1 MELYLF
7 YKKVVSSHS
16 VIHVHGL
23 WGWDNH
29 IAVLSAKN
37 QRKKVII
44 STHGMLHPFAL
55 RNKFIKKSLA
65 LNTYQKRDLEC
76 SDVIHA
82 TSLQEA
88 QHVRNLG
95 VSTPIAVIPIGVDIP
110 ANFCKNT
117 DYANHQGH
125 LAVFIGRLHKIK
137 GLENLLLAWSK
148 VKPLNW
154 KLVIAG
160 PDSYGYKK
168 QLIRM
173 IYKLHLTNDVEIIGY
188 VNQHEKTTLL
198 GRASIFVH
206 PSFSENFSV
215 SIGEALAHSVP
226 VLTTTQTPW
235 GDIVANEC
243 GWISEPTESS
253 VVDALFRATS
263 TDSEILDIMGKNGV
277 KLIEKNYSWCNIRKK
292 YKELYEWIENGSNN
306 PGFLFYE

>member
-1 MELYLF
+1 
-7 YKKVVSSHS
+7 
-16 VIHVHGL
+16 
-23 WGWDNH
+23 
-29 IAVLSAKN
+29 
-37 QRKKVII
+37 
-44 STHGMLHPFAL
+44 
-55 RNKFIKKSLA
+55 
-65 LNTYQKRDLEC
+65 
-76 SDVIHA
+76 
-82 TSLQEA
+82 
-88 QHVRNLG
+88 
-95 VSTPIAVIPIGVDIP
+95 
-110 ANFCKNT
+110 
-117 DYANHQGH
+117 
-125 LAVFIGRLHKIK
+125 
-137 GLENLLLAWSK
+137 
-148 VKPLNW
+148 
-154 KLVIAG
+154 
-160 PDSYGYKK
+160 
-168 QLIRM
+168 M